1 MLGQDTKKIMLIGG
15 AGSGKERLV
24 KIFSGNKFVLRRIMA
39 VQYLEPLVVTPDE
52 FLENR
57 RFYPA
62 LIATSQSCDVLLMLQ
77 SALAKRSVFPPCFA
91 TIFKRR
97 VLGIITHADG
107 NQGNVH
113 RAQKF
118 LYTAGAKELLVL
130 AEEDSAALEALQQNL
145 K

>member
-24 KIFSGNKFVLRRIMA
+24 KIFFGSEFVLKRVMA

-77 SALAKRSVFPPCFA
+77 SAFAKRSVFPPCFA